1 MRMTDFSFLR
11 RPIPLRRPLP
21 VTGLLARLRASRSG
35 IALTEF
41 AISLPIF
48 VTLLFGGLEIISL
61 VMAHMRMS
69 QVAISVADNAGRVRT
84 KIDEADIYEVF
95 AGANLVG
102 GGDFHRD
109 ARVILSSLEP
119 NKQTGSRA
127 GQMITWQRCY
137 GALPVSPRY
146 GAEGTGKND
155 NSLALGMGSLNS
167 RIRAAEGT
175 AVMFA
180 EVSYRYTPRILPSIV
195 SNGIDLRYE
204 SAFNVRE
211 RNDQDISNIQRL
223 ATNAC

>member
-1 MRMTDFSFLR
+1 MRMTKLAFFR
-11 RPIPLRRPLP
+11 GPAPLGRDSAP
-21 VTGLLARLRASRSG
+21 GLLARLRASRSG

-223 ATNAC
+223 TTNAC

>member
-1 MRMTDFSFLR
+1 MTDFAFLR

-102 GGDFHRD
+102 GGDIHRD
-109 ARVILSSLEP
+109 AR
-119 NKQTGSRA
+119 
-127 GQMITWQRCY
+127 
-137 GALPVSPRY
+137 
-146 GAEGTGKND
+146 
-155 NSLALGMGSLNS
+155 
-167 RIRAAEGT
+167 
-175 AVMFA
+175 
-180 EVSYRYTPRILPSIV
+180 
-195 SNGIDLRYE
+195 SNPT
-204 SAFNVRE
+204 S
-211 RNDQDISNIQRL
+211 
-223 ATNAC
+223 

>member
-1 MRMTDFSFLR
+1 MRMTDFAFLR

-211 RNDQDISNIQRL
+211 RNDHDISNIQRL

>member
-1 MRMTDFSFLR
+1 MTDFAFLR
-11 RPIPLRRPLP
+11 RSIPLLRPIP

>member
-1 MRMTDFSFLR
+1 MRMTDFAFLR
-11 RPIPLRRPLP
+11 RPIPRRRPIP

-155 NSLALGMGSLNS
+155 NSLALGMGSLKS

>member
-1 MRMTDFSFLR
+1 MRMTDFAFLR
-11 RPIPLRRPLP
+11 RPIPLRRRLP

>member
-1 MRMTDFSFLR
+1 MTKLAFFR
-11 RPIPLRRPLP
+11 RPAPLGRDSAP
-21 VTGLLARLRASRSG
+21 GLLARLRASRSG

-127 GQMITWQRCY
+127 GQMITWNAAMARCRCRHATAPKARARTTIRWRWAWDRSIR
-137 GALPVSPRY
+137 GFAPPKAPR
-146 GAEGTGKND
+146 
-155 NSLALGMGSLNS
+155 
-167 RIRAAEGT
+167 
-175 AVMFA
+175 
-180 EVSYRYTPRILPSIV
+180 
-195 SNGIDLRYE
+195 
-204 SAFNVRE
+204 
-211 RNDQDISNIQRL
+211 
-223 ATNAC
+223 

>member
-1 MRMTDFSFLR
+1 MRMIDFAFLRRAFPLR
-11 RPIPLRRPLP
+11 RPIP

>member
-1 MRMTDFSFLR
+1 MRMTDFAFLR

>member
-1 MRMTDFSFLR
+1 MTDFAFLR

-211 RNDQDISNIQRL
+211 RNDHDISNIQRL

>member
-1 MRMTDFSFLR
+1 MTDFAF
-11 RPIPLRRPLP
+11 LRRPLP

>member
-1 MRMTDFSFLR
+1 MTDFAFLR
-11 RPIPLRRPLP
+11 RPIPLRRPIR
-21 VTGLLARLRASRSG
+21 VTALLARLRASRSG

>member
-1 MRMTDFSFLR
+1 MRMTDFAFLR
-11 RPIPLRRPLP
+11 GPIPLRRPIP
-21 VTGLLARLRASRSG
+21 VTDLLARLRASRSG

>member
-1 MRMTDFSFLR
+1 MRMTDFDFLR

>member
-1 MRMTDFSFLR
+1 MRMTDFAFLR
-11 RPIPLRRPLP
+11 RPILLRRPLP

>member
-1 MRMTDFSFLR
+1 MRMTDFALIR
-11 RPIPLRRPLP
+11 RPIPRRRPIP

-146 GAEGTGKND
+146 GAEGKGKND